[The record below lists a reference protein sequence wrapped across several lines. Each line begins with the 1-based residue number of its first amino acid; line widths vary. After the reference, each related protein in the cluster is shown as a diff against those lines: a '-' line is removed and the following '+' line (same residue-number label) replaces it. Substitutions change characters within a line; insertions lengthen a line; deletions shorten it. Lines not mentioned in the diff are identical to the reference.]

1 MLPSALSPLSSIRGP
16 FHGQAILKH
25 SLLTSLDRKSKHQ
38 TQNIF
43 TAIEFIEYCL
53 GPDKSVVA
61 GVVGP
66 GSGVLVV
73 ARKGV
78 PGNNIFWE
86 GLGLFTNVF
95 NCD

>member
-1 MLPSALSPLSSIRGP
+1 MLPSATSPLSSIRGP

-43 TAIEFIEYCL
+43 TAIEFIEDCQ
-53 GPDKSVVA
+53 GRDKSKVA